1 MNDAIYYTPSG
12 KLRARALGLKFEG
25 VTGQYN
31 SITDVAGV
39 AVGYSTLITGSGALR
54 VGQGP
59 VRTGV
64 TAILPRRKVDTCCP
78 VFAGYFNFNGN
89 GELSGAHYLDEVGQ
103 LSFPITITNTHSCGV
118 TRDATLQWVS
128 KAITGALTDTFALP
142 VSAETYDGFL
152 SDINGFHITREHVFA
167 AIESATEGPIE
178 EGSVGGGTG
187 MKCFDFK
194 AGSGTASRRVSYNTE
209 TFTLGVF
216 VQANFGQ
223 RAHLTI
229 LGNNIGANLSKPAMI
244 RNTTV
249 PDLSSIIV
257 TIATDAPL
265 LPHQLQR
272 LARRATLGM
281 GRLGTTGNHSSGD
294 LFLAFSTANKPALAA
309 TNTSIQD
316 LQFIPDQHLDP
327 LFDAVVQGV
336 EEAIIN
342 SMVANETMEGRDGN
356 TVPAL
361 PHAVLE
367 QIAGT
372 GSPLK
377 TDK

>member
-59 VRTGV
+59 IRTGV
-64 TAILPRRKVDTCCP
+64 TAILPRHKVDTCCP

>member
-1 MNDAIYYTPSG
+1 MDNAIFNTPSG

-25 VTGQYN
+25 RTGQHN

-39 AVGYSTLITGSGALR
+39 AVGYSTITEGNGSLK
-54 VGQGP
+54 VGHGP

-64 TAILPRRKVDTCCP
+64 TAILPRRRDDTCCP
-78 VFAGYFNFNGN
+78 VFAGYFSFNGN

-103 LSFPITITNTHSCGV
+103 LSFPITITNTHSCGL

-128 KAITGALTDTFALP
+128 KAVPGALTDTFALP
-142 VSAETYDGFL
+142 VAAETYDGFL
-152 SDINGFHITREHVFA
+152 SDINGFHVTPDHVFA
-167 AIESATEGPIE
+167 AIEGATEGPID

-187 MKCFDFK
+187 MKCFEFK
-194 AGSGTASRRVSYNTE
+194 AGSGTASRQVSYGE
-209 TFTLGVF
+209 DTFTVGTF

-223 RAHLTI
+223 RSHLTI
-229 LGNNIGANLSKPAMI
+229 LGNNIGAELKEPAMKQ
-244 RNTTV
+244 NTPV

-257 TIATDAPL
+257 VIATDAPL

-281 GRLGTTGNHSSGD
+281 GRLGTVGNHSSGD
-294 LFLAFSTANKPALAA
+294 LFLAFSTANKQALSA
-309 TNTSIQD
+309 TTPSVQD
-316 LQFIPDQHLDP
+316 SNFIPDQHLDH
-327 LFDAVVQGV
+327 LFEAVVQGV

-342 SMVANETMEGRDGN
+342 SMVANETMVGRDGN

-361 PHAVLE
+361 PHEVLK
-367 QIAGT
+367 QI
-372 GSPLK
+372 S
-377 TDK
+377 

>member
-1 MNDAIYYTPSG
+1 MNNAISYTPSG
-12 KLRARALGLKFEG
+12 KLRARALGLRFEG
-25 VTGQYN
+25 VAGQYN

-39 AVGYSTLITGSGALR
+39 AVGYSTLIAGNGTLK

-59 VRTGV
+59 VRSGV
-64 TAILPRRKVDTCCP
+64 TTILPRRKEDSCCP

-128 KAITGALTDTFALP
+128 RTVPGALTDTFALP
-142 VSAETYDGFL
+142 VAAETYDGFL
-152 SDINGFHITREHVFA
+152 NDINGFHITNEHVFT

-194 AGSGTASRRVSYNTE
+194 AGSGTSSRRVSYDTE
-209 TFTLGVF
+209 TFTVGIF

-229 LGNNIGANLSKPAMI
+229 LGNNIGATLAEPAMI
-244 RNTTV
+244 RNTPV

-257 TIATDAPL
+257 VIATDAPL

-294 LFLAFSTANKPALAA
+294 LFLAFSTANKQALTA
-309 TNTSIQD
+309 TDTGIQD
-316 LQFIPDQHLDP
+316 LRFIPDQHLDP
-327 LFDAVVQGV
+327 FFDAVVQGV

-372 GSPLK
+372 RPSLK
-377 TDK
+377 ADK